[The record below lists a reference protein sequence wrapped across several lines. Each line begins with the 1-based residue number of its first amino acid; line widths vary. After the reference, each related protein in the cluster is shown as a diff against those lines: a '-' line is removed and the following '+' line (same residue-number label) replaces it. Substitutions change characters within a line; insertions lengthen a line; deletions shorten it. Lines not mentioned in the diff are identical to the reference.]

1 MRTGEY
7 KFNISKINYLFLN
20 YSRCFLMPLESIY
33 FDVNFLKDNFSDKNY
48 SLLNILKS
56 SWIRKKS
63 VPIPAG
69 LSQYDKRPAL
79 DFRIS

>member
-7 KFNISKINYLFLN
+7 NFNISKIYYLFPNYL
-20 YSRCFLMPLESIY
+20 RCFLMPLESIY

>member
-7 KFNISKINYLFLN
+7 KFNISKIHYLFSN

-69 LSQYDKRPAL
+69 LSQ
-79 DFRIS
+79 